1 MATKRVNIDI
11 VAKDK
16 SQQALN
22 RVRGSLDKVKKSVF
36 NVRNAL
42 AGLGGGLVVRSLV
55 NTGKEIESLQVR
67 LKFLFGT
74 AEEGARAFEKM
85 AEFASRVPFSLEEI
99 QAGSGVLS
107 VVSKDADE
115 LARIMEITG
124 NVAAVTGLDFRT
136 TAEQIQR
143 SLSAGISSADLFRER
158 GVKAMLGFSAGATV
172 SVEETAEALSKIFG
186 PGGKFGDATGEL
198 AKTFEGTLSMIG
210 DKFFNFKREILE
222 AGFFPE
228 LKNQFG
234 DLDKFLQENQKT
246 LDEMAETIGIT
257 LAISVRKLADGLKFV
272 YENLDAFI
280 VGIKVIIALKVA
292 KVFMG
297 IATATLNIAKAT
309 IALAAGTSAI
319 KKGFAGLVGMFAMG
333 GIGYVAFQQID
344 KLFDDFLTKIDEA
357 GSGRGFNSLGQQLNN
372 LKVIS
377 NNTSKA
383 LGNLNE
389 EAIKN
394 KEVFDIVEKAK
405 EKLAKNENVFQ
416 AIKER
421 GMDELDLIRKRMNDE
436 LAIVEDSQRQL
447 EIIRD
452 QAIATGIMSEEMAN
466 TIYKQKMKDLEKI
479 KTEIIKQGA
488 KERLEIVNNELQQ
501 IKDKM
506 EANYNEQFQIIKQ
519 GKFQELDLEKLTKDQ
534 KVQLTKDAGRELIS
548 QLAQNNRAM
557 FVIDKALRIRQAY
570 MNTAAGVTRAL
581 ATGNIPLAAIIGGLG
596 AVQIATIMR
605 QQYQGR
611 AGGGAVNKDQPYM
624 VGEKGPEMF
633 VPSGSGKII
642 PNNQMGDSQ
651 PVNVNFNINT
661 VDARGFNELL
671 VNSRGLIVNMINSA
685 VNEKGKMAIV

>member
-22 RVRGSLDKVKKSVF
+22 KVRGSLDGLKKSVF

-42 AGLGGGLVVRSLV
+42 AGLGGGLVIRSLV

-172 SVEETAEALSKIFG
+172 SVEETAEALNKIFG

-257 LAISVRKLADGLKFV
+257 LAISVKKLAEGLKFV
-272 YENLDAFI
+272 HQNLDAFI

-292 KVFMG
+292 RVFMG

-319 KKGFAGLVGMFAMG
+319 KKGFSGLVGMFAMG

-344 KLFDDFLTKIDEA
+344 KLFEDFLTKIDEA

-372 LKVIS
+372 LRVIS
-377 NNTSKA
+377 NSTTSSLK
-383 LGNLNE
+383 NLNNE
-389 EAIKN
+389 TIN
-394 KEVFDIVEKAK
+394 NLEVFDIVEKAK
-405 EKLAKNENVFQ
+405 EKLAKNENVFR

-421 GMDELDLIRKRMNDE
+421 GMSELELIRKRMNDE
-436 LAIVEDSQRQL
+436 LAIVEDSQKQL
-447 EIIRD
+447 QIIRD
-452 QAIATGIMSEEMAN
+452 QAIASGIMTEEMAN
-466 TIYKQKMKDLEKI
+466 TIYEQKMKDLEKI
-479 KTEIIKQGA
+479 KTEIMKQGA

-633 VPSGSGKII
+633 VPSGSGKIV
-642 PNNQMGDSQ
+642 PNNQMGNGQ

-685 VNEKGKMAIV
+685 VNEKGRQAIV

>member
-377 NNTSKA
+377 NSTSKA

-642 PNNQMGDSQ
+642 PNNQMGNSQ
-651 PVNVNFNINT
+651 PVTVNFNINT

>member
-642 PNNQMGDSQ
+642 PNNQMGNSQ